1 MLEVKNLSK
10 QFAEHT
16 AVEDIS
22 FKVNAGEVFCLL
34 GANGAGKTTTLNMLL
49 GFEMPSRGKALLD
62 GVDLVADRE
71 LRRDKIMYVPEN
83 VNLYDE
89 FSAVENIAYLA
100 ELSNTATANADIHA
114 ALKTAGLAEDFHHR
128 LVGGFSKGMRQKV
141 AIAFAI
147 LKQARLVL
155 MDEPTSGLDPV
166 ATRDFIAVVNTLK
179 AQQASVLIVTHDLQ
193 CAHLLADQIAIM
205 SRGKIIDLIENKE
218 VSLER
223 ITQRYFDNF
232 AA

>member
-1 MLEVKNLSK
+1 MLEVNNLSK
-10 QFAEHT
+10 QFADHT
-16 AVEDIS
+16 AVDDIS
-22 FKVNAGEVFCLL
+22 FTVNAGEVVCLL

-71 LRRDKIMYVPEN
+71 IRRDKIMYVPEN

-100 ELSNTATANADIHA
+100 ELSNTAIANADIHA
-114 ALKTAGLAEDFHHR
+114 ALKTAGLAEQFHHR

-166 ATRDFIAVVNTLK
+166 ATRDFIAVVQTLK

-193 CAHLLADQIAIM
+193 SAHLLADQIAIM
-205 SRGKIIDLIENKE
+205 SQGKIIDLIKNEG

-223 ITQRYFDNF
+223 VTQRYFDNF
-232 AA
+232 AI